1 MRLGQVGVLVSLI
14 IGCLAVHALTVMEG
28 TRIAH
33 CRRQQT
39 ALTAQAQ
46 GLRAAIEQRLS
57 SLLLNARFDGHHVLS
72 PTLFTLTLRKANSQ
86 VAASRPSVEPFP
98 TTLVG
103 EGRGRP

>member
-57 SLLLNARFDGHHVLS
+57 SLLLNARFDGHHVPS
-72 PTLFTLTLRKANSQ
+72 PTLFTLRKANSQ
-86 VAASRPSVEPFP
+86 VATSRPSVEPFP
-98 TTLVG
+98 TAVVG